1 VSLLR
6 GQFGLLLLIRAEEH
20 LANTPRQLMVYAA
33 FGWTP
38 PRFAHAALILN
49 ADRTKMSKR
58 EGEAAVGG
66 GVAADEADGRQGAFS
81 DALAGDGDFLCHGG
95 VPSSGECF
103 LACCSWFCPAG
114 FRARGLGWD

>member
-1 VSLLR
+1 MRARAKVSWAPVKVTAVALAPVGRILGEDGDPEGEQADER
-6 GQFGLLLLIRAEEH
+6 GDEDPGE
-20 LANTPRQLMVYAA
+20 
-33 FGWTP
+33 GGG
-38 PRFAHAALILN
+38 
-49 ADRTKMSKR
+49 ADFC
-58 EGEAAVGG
+58 EAAVGG